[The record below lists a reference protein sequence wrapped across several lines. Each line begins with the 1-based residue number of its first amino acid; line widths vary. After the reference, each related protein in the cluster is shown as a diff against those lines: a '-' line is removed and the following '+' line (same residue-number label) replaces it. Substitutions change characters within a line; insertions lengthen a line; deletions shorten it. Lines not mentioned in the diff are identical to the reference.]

1 MPRPPRRRI
10 AALHWAVVAVALAGS
25 ASAAENESA
34 SLSIQPAAFPV
45 ALSFFIDRRLPAD
58 FRPSLEEARRRLSDS
73 RCADVL
79 TDFTDLQGR
88 RLDRNVEALGHTAAS
103 YLSLVLFYDGR
114 PTAACGSRSTLAW
127 TNTGSR
133 AVHVCWDQFL
143 AQQRWN
149 AGLTANTIIHE
160 ALHTLGLGETPPDP
174 RVITAR
180 VAERCGN

>member
-1 MPRPPRRRI
+1 MERPPRRRV
-10 AALHWAVVAVALAGS
+10 AALRWALVAAGALARAAAS
-25 ASAAENESA
+25 ASESEA
-34 SLSIQPAAFPV
+34 MPLAIQPV
-45 ALSFFIDRRLPAD
+45 ALTFFVDRRLPAD

-79 TDFTDLQGR
+79 ADFTDLQGR

-114 PTAACGSRSTLAW
+114 PTAPCGSRSTLAW
-127 TNTGSR
+127 TNIGSR

-149 AGLTANTIIHE
+149 SGLTANTLIHE

-174 RVITAR
+174 RVITAK

>member
-1 MPRPPRRRI
+1 VRPVVAAAAGTGAAPLAQLRTVLSAAGDALGCVPMLDVSPAERVEQARR
-10 AALHWAVVAVALAGS
+10 LTAVVPAVLAQLHRHATG
-25 ASAAENESA
+25 A
-34 SLSIQPAAFPV
+34 PAVPP
-45 ALSFFIDRRLPAD
+45 DP
-58 FRPSLEEARRRLSDS
+58 
-73 RCADVL
+73 
-79 TDFTDLQGR
+79 
-88 RLDRNVEALGHTAAS
+88 ALGHTAAS

-114 PTAACGSRSTLAW
+114 PTAPCGSRSTLAW
-127 TNTGSR
+127 TNIGSR

-174 RVITAR
+174 RVITAK